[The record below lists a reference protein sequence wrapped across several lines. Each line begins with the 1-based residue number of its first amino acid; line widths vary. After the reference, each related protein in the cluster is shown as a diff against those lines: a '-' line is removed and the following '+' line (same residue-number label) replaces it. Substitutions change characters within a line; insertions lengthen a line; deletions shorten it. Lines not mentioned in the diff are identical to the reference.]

1 LPTPTSNQANNTV
14 ANLQTIPTNNLTD
27 VNQNTVI
34 PVTGMDNIIG
44 HVNAVIDTPLSA
56 KSAITNTNTYDLD
69 SNVNKMNLQEQD
81 VTIIDDEKER
91 PISPKVSMLRD
102 AISDVAIKTNISNEN
117 MNHVNLG
124 ANMTH
129 Q

>member
-1 LPTPTSNQANNTV
+1 LPTPTPNQANNTN
-14 ANLQTIPTNNLTD
+14 ALLQTIPTNNLID
-27 VNQNTVI
+27 VNHNTVI
-34 PVTGMDNIIG
+34 PVTGMGNSIG

>member
-1 LPTPTSNQANNTV
+1 MPTPTPNQANNTN
-14 ANLQTIPTNNLTD
+14 ALLQTIPTNNLTD
-27 VNQNTVI
+27 VNHNTVI
-34 PVTGMDNIIG
+34 PVTGMGNSIG

>member
-1 LPTPTSNQANNTV
+1 LPTPTPNQANNTV

-34 PVTGMDNIIG
+34 PVTGMDNSIG

>member
-1 LPTPTSNQANNTV
+1 
-14 ANLQTIPTNNLTD
+14 
-27 VNQNTVI
+27 
-34 PVTGMDNIIG
+34 MDNSIG

>member
-1 LPTPTSNQANNTV
+1 MPTPTSNQANNTV

-34 PVTGMDNIIG
+34 PVTGMDNSIG

>member
-34 PVTGMDNIIG
+34 PVTGMDNSIG